1 MAADNIARRHFFII
15 LRMRIGLGSLI
26 GGPDTVLRTVAVP
39 VTATLRARII
49 TTIS

>member
-1 MAADNIARRHFFII
+1 
-15 LRMRIGLGSLI
+15 MRIWLGSLI

-39 VTATLRARII
+39 VTAPMRAVARII